1 MNKKIVG
8 VFYNEHEASQAIEDL
23 KSQGFLTEDISVI
36 ARNKDDV
43 ESISEE
49 TGTKAPEGLASGA
62 ATGGLLGGVTGLLA
76 GIGALAIP
84 GIGPIIAAGPIAA
97 TLAGAAVGA
106 GTGGLVGGL
115 IGLGIPKDEA
125 ESYDNYVDEGRIL
138 VMVDVDSARADAVY
152 SVFRTHNSANADRYV
167 NESSVTGGVTDTDR
181 SFVTDTD
188 RNSVVDTD
196 RNSVTDTDR
205 NSVVDTD
212 RNSVAKADR
221 NSVTDTVDAAFNGS
235 GLEGRYDTGLDTMN
249 SAPVHDVPGTNAM
262 DNVNRE
268 GMTGDVYSG
277 TPDGVGTLDNER
289 RSDALYDEDEARKL
303 RLREE
308 QLDVSKNKVQ
318 AGEVQVRKEIIEEQK
333 TVNVP
338 VSHEEIV
345 IERRAVNNDST
356 STPVGADETIRI
368 PVSEEQVEVHK
379 NTVVTGEVDIHKRE
393 VQDTEQVKDTV
404 KREEAR
410 VDKTGDV
417 KVDASDE
424 LLRDH
429 SRMH

>member
-8 VFYNEHEASQAIEDL
+8 VFYTEHEASSAIEDL

-43 ESISEE
+43 EAISDE
-49 TGTKAPEGLASGA
+49 TGTKAPEGMASGA

-115 IGLGIPKDEA
+115 IGLGIPEDEA
-125 ESYDNYVDEGRIL
+125 KSYDNYVDEGRIL
-138 VMVDVDSARADAVY
+138 VMVDADASRANDVY
-152 SVFRTHNSANADRYV
+152 SVFRNHNSANADRYM
-167 NESSVTGGVTDTDR
+167 NEGAVSGDVTNPARDG
-181 SFVTDTD
+181 
-188 RNSVVDTD
+188 
-196 RNSVTDTDR
+196 
-205 NSVVDTD
+205 
-212 RNSVAKADR
+212 
-221 NSVTDTVDAAFNGS
+221 VTDTVDAAFNGS
-235 GLEGRYDTGLDTMN
+235 GLEGRTDTGLDTMN
-249 SAPVHDVPGTNAM
+249 SAPGYGLPETEGLNNNVSGTGTAGDAYSGVPGRT
-262 DNVNRE
+262 
-268 GMTGDVYSG
+268 
-277 TPDGVGTLDNER
+277 
-289 RSDALYDEDEARKL
+289 DALDTSRPDAFNEGDEARKL

-318 AGEVQVRKEIIEEQK
+318 AGEVEVRKEIIEEQK
-333 TVNVP
+333 TINVP

-356 STPVGADETIRI
+356 ATPIGADETIRI

-393 VQDTEQVKDTV
+393 VQGTEQVKDTV

-410 VDKTGDV
+410 VDKSGDV
-417 KVDASDE
+417 KVNSSDE
-424 LLRDH
+424 LIRDH
-429 SRMH
+429 SRMR

>member
-8 VFYNEHEASQAIEDL
+8 VFHNEHEASEAIRDL
-23 KSQGFLTEDISVI
+23 KRQGFLTEDISVI

-43 ESISEE
+43 ESISDE
-49 TGTKAPEGLASGA
+49 TGTKAPEGLATGA

-115 IGLGIPKDEA
+115 IGLGFPEEEA
-125 ESYDNYVDEGRIL
+125 ESYNSYIDEGRIL
-138 VMVDVDSARADAVY
+138 VMVDVDSSRAGTVY
-152 SVFRTHNSANADRYV
+152 SVFRNHNSANADRYID
-167 NESSVTGGVTDTDR
+167 E
-181 SFVTDTD
+181 
-188 RNSVVDTD
+188 
-196 RNSVTDTDR
+196 
-205 NSVVDTD
+205 
-212 RNSVAKADR
+212 
-221 NSVTDTVDAAFNGS
+221 GS
-235 GLEGRYDTGLDTMN
+235 MPGEAMDTGLDTMN
-249 SAPVHDVPGTNAM
+249 STPDHVVPGTEHGTGALNNA
-262 DNVNRE
+262 R
-268 GMTGDVYSG
+268 T
-277 TPDGVGTLDNER
+277 
-289 RSDALYDEDEARKL
+289 DEEEARNL

-318 AGEVQVRKEIIEEQK
+318 TGEVEVRKEVVEEQK
-333 TVNVP
+333 TINVP

-356 STPVGADETIRI
+356 ATPIGTDETIRI
-368 PVSEEQVEVHK
+368 PVSEEQVDVQK
-379 NTVVTGEVDIHKRE
+379 NTVVTGEVGIHKRE
-393 VQDTEQVKDTV
+393 VQETEQVKDTV

-417 KVDASDE
+417 KVNANDE
-424 LLRDH
+424 MVRDN
-429 SRMH
+429 SRRN

>member
-8 VFYNEHEASQAIEDL
+8 VFHNEHEASRAIEDL
-23 KSQGFLTEDISVI
+23 KSRGFLTEDISVI
-36 ARNKDDV
+36 ARDKRDV
-43 ESISEE
+43 DAISDE
-49 TGTKAPEGLASGA
+49 TGTKAPEGMASGA

-115 IGLGIPKDEA
+115 IGLGIPEDEA

-138 VMVDVDSARADAVY
+138 VMVDADSSRANDVY
-152 SVFRTHNSANADRYV
+152 DVFRNHNSANADRYLDNNV
-167 NESSVTGGVTDTDR
+167 TTETAEESARG
-181 SFVTDTD
+181 
-188 RNSVVDTD
+188 
-196 RNSVTDTDR
+196 
-205 NSVVDTD
+205 
-212 RNSVAKADR
+212 
-221 NSVTDTVDAAFNGS
+221 SVTDTVDAAFNGS
-235 GLEGRYDTGLDTMN
+235 GLEGRNDTGLDTMN
-249 SAPVHDVPGTNAM
+249 SASVHDLPETKAL
-262 DNVNRE
+262 DDVNRP

-277 TPDGVGTLDNER
+277 TRDGIADLDNTR
-289 RSDALYDEDEARKL
+289 LSDYDRQDDEARRL

-318 AGEVQVRKEIIEEQK
+318 TGEVNVRKEIIEEQK
-333 TVNVP
+333 TINVP

-345 IERRAVNNDST
+345 IERRSVNNDSS
-356 STPVGADETIRI
+356 STPIGADETIRI
-368 PVSEEQVEVHK
+368 PVSEEQVDVRK

-393 VQDTEQVKDTV
+393 IQGTEQVKDTV

-410 VDKTGDV
+410 IDKTGNV
-417 KVDASDE
+417 KVNSSDE
-424 LLRDH
+424 LQRDH
-429 SRMH
+429 SRTR